1 MWWVGLGLGVV
12 IWWEVC
18 GDLDWYRMLRF
29 GLRSGVKVWAW
40 VGCGREWLCVC
51 IGAQANSPNK
61 QPTLNT
67 L

>member
-18 GDLDWYRMLRF
+18 GDLDWYRVLRF

-40 VGCGREWLCVC
+40 VGCGSVEC
-51 IGAQANSPNK
+51 QAM
-61 QPTLNT
+61 TG
-67 L
+67 